1 MKFILITLY
10 RLIKKI
16 VFYLGYKLEIKK
28 KIPLFSNFLLKIVFN
43 IFNLKKIMYCFS

>member
-28 KIPLFSNFLLKIVFN
+28 KIPLLFSTFT
-43 IFNLKKIMYCFS
+43 NLTKKH